1 MGEHQLVMSM
11 VVTSP
16 PPPTLCGVCFVHGV
30 GSLQASASEYVGL
43 VQGGV
48 SIDEEDVLVFR
59 SPENALFHCLD
70 TCADVLVATHPDG
83 SVDAQPGS
91 GVCVCGR
98 LPCCRVGRG
107 AWGGGCCVDL
117 PS

>member
-1 MGEHQLVMSM
+1 M
-11 VVTSP
+11 
-16 PPPTLCGVCFVHGV
+16 HGV

-48 SIDEEDVLVFR
+48 SIDEEDVLIFR
-59 SPENALFHCLD
+59 CPENALFHCLD

-91 GVCVCGR
+91 GVCVAGCRAAG
-98 LPCCRVGRG
+98 LCRVGRG
-107 AWGGGCCVDL
+107 AVAAVLSRLAFHRNEVWSRVPL
-117 PS
+117 